1 MTNESPQQVQDD
13 KFQVSDSGI
22 LKLIGKDLGDYHI
35 VRLIARGG
43 MGIVYEAEQI
53 SLNRRVALKILPNE
67 LINEFISLERFK
79 SEAQSIANLHH
90 PNIVQ
95 VYQFASWQNAHYFA
109 MEYIEGKTLDEIL
122 RIKRNSSDEEAI
134 PLPWAIDIIIQVL
147 KALDYA
153 HSKSVVH
160 RDIKPGNIMLDVSG
174 RVFLTDFGL
183 AKNMDI
189 DKLET
194 QGLTLGTPEYM
205 SPEQAA
211 GEPVDWRSDIYS
223 MGLVLYE
230 MITGDLPYQGSSP
243 VSIIANRI
251 VKEEVRRPREANPN
265 VPDEVERIIMRAVA
279 KQRSER
285 YQSAR
290 EMAAA
295 LDKFRAEQKISE
307 IVKNAAAKEKARAQ
321 AEIEKEKEKAQAVIM
336 EEKIKA
342 SLQFTQEKR
351 QIKQKELIKLLKI
364 AVKASVFVS
373 VVYLMLFLIYETNIE
388 EDRIQKEVARKIV
401 QEKRQ
406 ETKENVLEE
415 LNDPSSPSDPAVQL
429 PLGIPEALVVDDVE
443 SAQPVAQPKPQSQP
457 EKTVDSEETA
467 TKVLSQ
473 REIDWVQTQLQLGK
487 NYEFVD
493 RSDLALE
500 SYMKIIRKYPDTKYA
515 QQARLQI
522 RRLTGKSE

>member
-1 MTNESPQQVQDD
+1 MEEQEQQSTEEQ
-13 KFQVSDSGI
+13 FQASESGI
-22 LKLIGKDLGDYHI
+22 LKIIGKNLGDYHI
-35 VRLIARGG
+35 VRLIAKGG
-43 MGIVYEAEQI
+43 MGIVYEAEQR
-53 SLNRRVALKILPNE
+53 SLNRKVALKILPND
-67 LINEFISLERFK
+67 LINEFISIERFK

-95 VYQFASWQNAHYFA
+95 VYQFSTWQNAQFFA

-122 RIKRNSSDEEAI
+122 RIKRQAAEEEGI
-134 PLPWAIDIIIQVL
+134 PLLWALDIMIQVL

-153 HSKSVVH
+153 HSKGVVH

-183 AKNMDI
+183 AKTVDV
-189 DKLET
+189 DKLEAD
-194 QGLTLGTPEYM
+194 GLTLGTPEYM

-223 MGLVLYE
+223 IGLVLYE
-230 MITGDLPYQGSSP
+230 MITGEVPYQGNSP

-251 VKEEVRRPREANPN
+251 VKEEVRRPREANPDI
-265 VPDEVERIIMRAVA
+265 PEEVDRIIMRASA
-279 KQRSER
+279 KQKSER

-295 LDKFRAEQKISE
+295 LDKFRSEQKISE

-342 SLQFTQEKR
+342 TLQFTQEKR

-364 AVKASVFVS
+364 AVKASIFVS
-373 VVYLMLFLIYETNIE
+373 IVYLMMFLIYESNIE
-388 EDRIQKEVARKIV
+388 EDRIQKEVARKVIE
-401 QEKRQ
+401 EKRQ
-406 ETKENVLEE
+406 EASEAALNNLKDAATLPDIPQELIVEKEPEPVAV
-415 LNDPSSPSDPAVQL
+415 PAETLQSK
-429 PLGIPEALVVDDVE
+429 P
-443 SAQPVAQPKPQSQP
+443 AQP
-457 EKTVDSEETA
+457 ETGQEPA
-467 TKVLSQ
+467 PLSR
-473 REIDWVQTQLQLGK
+473 RETDWIQTQLQLGK

-493 RSDLALE
+493 RADLAIE
-500 SYMKIIRKYPDTKYA
+500 SYMKIIRKYPDSKYA
-515 QQARLQI
+515 EQARLQI
-522 RRLTGKSE
+522 RRLSGQSN